1 METELSEASQCVH
14 TRTLE
19 VIVQS
24 ATFLDTHTHIYFMK
38 VVRYIQNMNN
48 YGGNP
53 ESIEASS
60 SVLTRESK
68 EIAKL
73 AAFDRNR
80 YKVEVFAEAL
90 VRISVSLV
98 HNVAMPIYVQMCMRG
113 REWDLH

>member
-1 METELSEASQCVH
+1 METELSEMSQCVH

-24 ATFLDTHTHIYFMK
+24 ATFLDTHTHVYFMK

-48 YGGNP
+48 YGGSA

-60 SVLTRESK
+60 SALTRESK
-68 EIAKL
+68 EIVKL

-80 YKVEVFAEAL
+80 YKVVFAEAL
-90 VRISVSLV
+90 VRIRSVSLV
-98 HNVAMPIYVQMCMRG
+98 HNVGMPTYVQMCMRL
-113 REWDLH
+113 RVWDLH